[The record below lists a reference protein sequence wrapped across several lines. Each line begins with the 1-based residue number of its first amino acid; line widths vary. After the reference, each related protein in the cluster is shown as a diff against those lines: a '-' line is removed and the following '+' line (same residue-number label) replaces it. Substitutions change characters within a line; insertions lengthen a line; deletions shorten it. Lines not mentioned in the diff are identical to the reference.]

1 MPHLSSL
8 NLLRAAAILSVSALS
23 LSSHA
28 QTQPT
33 PSPTPAPAP
42 TPPTTP
48 SPTPSQ
54 DPSLTDPSVD
64 DQLNDL
70 DRQRMNPNGVRPVA
84 PTPAQSAAPSV
95 PAPTTPTNGPEAPVD
110 PNQVVP
116 QADFFPEGALL
127 VNRTGRVIVT
137 PRGDGIFVP
146 AAPTNTADPNG
157 TAPANTAPVVLIPSQ
172 RAARLIASVR
182 ARKNDAAVTI
192 SGQSYV
198 YRERPHML
206 VTSFTMNDEPAPSQS
221 ITPNTPTNTTPTNT
235 QPAAPTQTTNK
246 DPRVEELLQDLE
258 STRPVPRQLDPNAPA
273 TRNPAATTNPNTN
286 PDTNS
291 TSTSQDPNAPTNTT
305 TASTIAEGTIITSRR
320 GRLVRLA
327 SEDGR
332 YAFAMDNDPDS
343 PATAPMVIVPC
354 RALQALESLAQ
365 SRGEGLQVRMTGR
378 ILVADGKNYILP
390 TMFQAVRSGEIKSG
404 Q

>member
-1 MPHLSSL
+1 
-8 NLLRAAAILSVSALS
+8 
-23 LSSHA
+23 
-28 QTQPT
+28 
-33 PSPTPAPAP
+33 
-42 TPPTTP
+42 
-48 SPTPSQ
+48 
-54 DPSLTDPSVD
+54 
-64 DQLNDL
+64 
-70 DRQRMNPNGVRPVA
+70 MNPNGVRPVA

-95 PAPTTPTNGPEAPVD
+95 PAPTTPTNTPAGPEAPVD

-137 PRGDGIFVP
+137 PRGDGIFIP
-146 AAPTNTADPNG
+146 AAPNNATDPNI

-221 ITPNTPTNTTPTNT
+221 TTSTTTPNTPASTTPTT
-235 QPAAPTQTTNK
+235 PTTTK

-258 STRPVPRQLDPNAPA
+258 ATRPVPRQLDPNAPA
-273 TRNPAATTNPNTN
+273 TRNPAATTNSNTN
-286 PDTNS
+286 PDTNPNT

>member
-33 PSPTPAPAP
+33 PSPAPAPAP

-95 PAPTTPTNGPEAPVD
+95 PAPTNGPEAPVD

-146 AAPTNTADPNG
+146 AAPTNATNPNSPDPNG

-221 ITPNTPTNTTPTNT
+221 TPNNTTPTNT
-235 QPAAPTQTTNK
+235 QPAAPTPTTTSTANK

-258 STRPVPRQLDPNAPA
+258 ATRPVPRQLDPNAPA
-273 TRNPAATTNPNTN
+273 TRNPAATTNPD
-286 PDTNS
+286 PNS